1 VLGGILFGIFSILKQ
16 SATTTTTT
24 LAVPPVTATTA
35 SQAVAV
41 APPLPT
47 AVVKPVVGVPRAITT
62 NAMLEWHYDAPTV
75 RQEGSTRRM
84 REVHAIPDDDDA
96 PWWASAGAPPPVRPP
111 TAHANDSIGID
122 MVEHCYVS
130 PNHHFI
136 DPSPPAAQ
144 VADHEPLWYDEVELS
159 PS

>member
-1 VLGGILFGIFSILKQ
+1 VLGGILFGIFSILKP
-16 SATTTTTT
+16 SALT
-24 LAVPPVTATTA
+24 VPPVTGTTA
-35 SQAVAV
+35 SQAVAA

-47 AVVKPVVGVPRAITT
+47 AAVKPVVGVPRAITT
-62 NAMLEWHYDAPTV
+62 NAMLERHYDAPTV

-111 TAHANDSIGID
+111 TAHAHDSIVID
-122 MVEHCYVS
+122 MAEHCYVS

-136 DPSPPAAQ
+136 DSSPPAQ